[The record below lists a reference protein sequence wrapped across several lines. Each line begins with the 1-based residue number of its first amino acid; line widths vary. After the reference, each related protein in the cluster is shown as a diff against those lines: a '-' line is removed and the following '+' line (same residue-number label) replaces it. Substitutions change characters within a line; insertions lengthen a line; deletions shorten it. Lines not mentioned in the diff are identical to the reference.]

1 MDHQLNKEQIDMAKK
16 DEMKKKAG
24 KAKAKTAKLGDKS
37 PSGKKFTP
45 RKRRKTINRRS
56 MATKRGR

>member
-1 MDHQLNKEQIDMAKK
+1 MAKK